1 MTFWSDLRARSVSQ
15 LCPMC
20 DPTDCSPPG
29 SSVRGILQARRL
41 EWFTLP
47 SSRGSS
53 PPRDRTHSLLRLL
66 HWQAG
71 SFLLVPPGKPQTYI
85 LVRGLPTLDM
95 GSVSKEEAQSKK
107 LEGMAVAGGQGLGWN
122 RGDASWGRTLGP
134 EC

>member
-1 MTFWSDLRARSVSQ
+1 MGCHALLLQGIFPTQGWNPPL
-15 LCPMC
+15 LC
-20 DPTDCSPPG
+20 
-29 SSVRGILQARRL
+29 
-41 EWFTLP
+41 
-47 SSRGSS
+47 
-53 PPRDRTHSLLRLL
+53 LL